1 MPSKNIEKIDKT
13 KKIVILFSLIFLCL
27 TILMISVFRTIT
39 ENRHLPSLKGEKSE
53 LAVRGDIVSSDN
65 FKIASSKKLYKA
77 SIDTRYLDPAK
88 RELFLNLFSIYSNT
102 DYKELENRLIEGEKN
117 PGNLI
122 LSYGINSRSAKNLKE
137 LAFKLIQLDVFKSRQ
152 VNGNKILRGLT
163 ISESGEKR
171 TFSYEDTLTPV
182 VGYISKFESEAGK
195 TKVNGIKGLER
206 NYNKVL
212 NQTKDGVLQGDR
224 DVLSYISFDKNSVI
238 RKRIDGATLNLNIP
252 LKLQKNI
259 EMTLDSYK
267 QKLTAD
273 EIIVAVMESR
283 TGKVI
288 TMASSNRFN
297 PEQIKKEDIPSLNVN
312 AIEYQFE
319 PGSVIKPLSISLA
332 IDKNLVK
339 KNENFPAYNS
349 GGGRNSAGEYPKGA
363 YKIGRFTIKDD
374 HQFTKNYLSLD
385 DIVMFSSNIGTLQIA
400 QRLTGPEFFEGM
412 KRFGFTRKTG
422 IDLPYEK
429 KGVMPKIW
437 QFSAGDKDKKD
448 NVFKAT
454 VSFGQGMTS
463 TFIQLLK
470 AYTVFNNDGNMI
482 TPHIVSHLTYDN
494 TKYKPYDDKPEKI
507 VSKQTA
513 DLMKKL
519 LVRTVE
525 EGTGRAARI
534 EGLEIGGK
542 TGTAQIARGGK
553 YLKKYISS
561 FIGFV
566 NDEKGNSYTIGVTVM
581 NPNSTGKYWYYYY
594 ASWSAVPVFKE
605 IVQNLVKLNYLIP
618 KEGIISTEVMPKEGT
633 FLEKE

>member
-39 ENRHLPSLKGEKSE
+39 ENRHLPSLTGEKSE

-339 KNENFPAYNS
+339 KNESFPAYNS

-566 NDEKGNSYTIGVTVM
+566 NDDAGNSYTIGVTVM

-605 IVQNLVKLNYLIP
+605 IVQNLVKLNYLTP

>member
-27 TILMISVFRTIT
+27 TILMISVFRTIA

-137 LAFKLIQLDVFKSRQ
+137 LAFKLIQLDVFKSRL

-332 IDKNLVK
+332 LDKNLVK
-339 KNENFPAYNS
+339 KNESFPAYNS

-437 QFSAGDKDKKD
+437 QFSAGDKDKRD

-566 NDEKGNSYTIGVTVM
+566 NDDAGNSYTIGVTVM

-605 IVQNLVKLNYLIP
+605 IVQNLVKLNYLTP

>member
-39 ENRHLPSLKGEKSE
+39 ENRHLPSLTGEKSE

-137 LAFKLIQLDVFKSRQ
+137 LAFKLIQLDVFMSRQ

-182 VGYISKFESEAGK
+182 VGYISKFESESGK

-212 NQTKDGVLQGDR
+212 NQSKDGVLQGDR

-437 QFSAGDKDKKD
+437 QFSAGDKDKRD

-566 NDEKGNSYTIGVTVM
+566 NDDAGNSYTIGVTVM

-605 IVQNLVKLNYLIP
+605 IVQNLVKLNYLTP

>member
-39 ENRHLPSLKGEKSE
+39 ENRHLPSLTGEKSE

-137 LAFKLIQLDVFKSRQ
+137 LAFKLIQLDVFKSRL

-437 QFSAGDKDKKD
+437 QFSAGDKDKRD

-566 NDEKGNSYTIGVTVM
+566 NDDAGNSYTIGVTVM

-605 IVQNLVKLNYLIP
+605 IVQNLVKLNYLTP

>member
-39 ENRHLPSLKGEKSE
+39 ENRHLPSLTGEKSE

-605 IVQNLVKLNYLIP
+605 IVQNLVKLNYLTP

>member
-39 ENRHLPSLKGEKSE
+39 ENRHLPSLTGEKSE

-566 NDEKGNSYTIGVTVM
+566 NDDAGNSYTIGVTVM

-605 IVQNLVKLNYLIP
+605 IVQNLVKLNYLTP